1 VQSVDAFREKW
12 EERHPGIDTSSM
24 EIVGQLKRAHALLEL
39 ALEPLYDGAPVS
51 ASELD
56 VLLKLRHVEAPM
68 ISRQLATTMGR
79 SGAAVS
85 KALAKLERRGLVARE
100 PNPADRR
107 AAFVQLTDAGMSI
120 VDTVF
125 PKQLSVEAALVRTD
139 QERRAKIVEG
149 LALLVETLEKSQ
161 VDSGH

>member
-1 VQSVDAFREKW
+1 MQSFERFRETW

-24 EIVGQLKRAHALLEL
+24 EIVGPLKRAHALLEL
-39 ALEPLYDGAPVS
+39 ALEPLYDGAEVS

-68 ISRQLATTMGR
+68 ISRQLAATMSR

-85 KALAKLERRGLVARE
+85 KALAKLESRGLVNRE

-107 AAFVQLTDAGMSI
+107 AAFVELTDEGARI
-120 VDTVF
+120 VDTLF
-125 PKQLSVEAALVRTD
+125 PRQLTVEAALVRTD
-139 QERRAKIVEG
+139 PERRAKIVEG
-149 LALLVETLEKSQ
+149 LALLLETLEKSETET
-161 VDSGH
+161 